1 MAEVVSK
8 VGFKMFLNITPAV
21 SFQNMSSGASPAY
34 TEASMQKSKAS
45 TESAVASETR
55 ATPQEFTLQF
65 AENPLAEF
73 VELPEDALQGGLWY
87 SNVLTGVLRG
97 ALEMVQIQA
106 ECTFV
111 TDALRGDETTEI
123 RVKLIRFL
131 DEGAP
136 PADD

>member
-1 MAEVVSK
+1 M
-8 VGFKMFLNITPAV
+8 
-21 SFQNMSSGASPAY
+21 
-34 TEASMQKSKAS
+34 
-45 TESAVASETR
+45 
-55 ATPQEFTLQF
+55 QF

-73 VELPEDALQGGLWY
+73 VALPEDALQGGLWY

-111 TDALRGDETTEI
+111 TDVLRGDETTEI

>member
-21 SFQNMSSGASPAY
+21 SFLNVSSSAPQNYADTSS
-34 TEASMQKSKAS
+34 QKSRAS
-45 TESAVASETR
+45 TDTSAAPDTR
-55 ATPQEFTLQF
+55 TAPHEFILQF

-87 SNVLTGVLRG
+87 SNILAGVLRG

-111 TDALRGDETTEI
+111 TDVLRGDETTEI
-123 RVKLIRFL
+123 RVKFLRLL